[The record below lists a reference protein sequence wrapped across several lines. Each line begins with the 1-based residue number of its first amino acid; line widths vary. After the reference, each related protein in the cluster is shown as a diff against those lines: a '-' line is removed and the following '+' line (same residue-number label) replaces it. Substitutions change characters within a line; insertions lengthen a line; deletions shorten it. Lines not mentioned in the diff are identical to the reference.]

1 MSDSTSS
8 TTVPGGFDFSATHW
22 TTVLAAGEV
31 DSPQADAALE
41 KLCRAY
47 WYPLYAYIRRR
58 GISAANAEDLTQSF
72 LVSLLRRR
80 SLRSVAREK
89 GRFRTFL
96 LAALD
101 HFLADEWDK
110 ARALKRGGGHV
121 FISLD
126 EQDADGRYQA
136 EPAAPVSAEQV
147 FDRRWALAVLD
158 AAMARLRQ
166 EHAGK
171 PGHFDV
177 LQKFLS
183 EIASEGAY
191 KGAGAELNLAPGAVR
206 VAVHRLRQRYRE
218 LVRAEI
224 AGTVSSLSE
233 VEDEL
238 SFLLQAIRG

>member
-1 MSDSTSS
+1 MSDATTS
-8 TTVPGGFDFSATHW
+8 TTVPGGFDFTATHW
-22 TTVLAAGEV
+22 TTVLAAGEE

-47 WYPLYAYIRRR
+47 WSPLYACIRRR
-58 GISAANAEDLTQSF
+58 GISPADAEDLTQSF
-72 LVSLLRRR
+72 LASLLRRR

-96 LAALD
+96 LAALN

-110 ARALKRGGGHV
+110 ARALKRGGGQV
-121 FISLD
+121 IISLD
-126 EQDADGRYQA
+126 EPDADGRYQA
-136 EPAAPVSAEQV
+136 EPAAPVSADQL
-147 FDRRWALAVLD
+147 FDRRWALTVLER
-158 AAMARLRQ
+158 AMARLRQ
-166 EHAGK
+166 EQASQPK
-171 PGHFDV
+171 HFAV

-183 EIASEGAY
+183 EMPSAGAY
-191 KGAGAELNLAPGAVR
+191 EAAGAELDLAPGAVR

-218 LVRAEI
+218 LARAEI

-238 SFLLQAIRG
+238 SLLLQAIRG

>member
-1 MSDSTSS
+1 MSVSTSAA
-8 TTVPGGFDFSATHW
+8 TLPGFDFAATPW
-22 TTVLAAGEV
+22 TTVLAAGQV
-31 DSPQADAALE
+31 DSPQANAALE
-41 KLCRAY
+41 KLCWAY

-58 GISAANAEDLTQSF
+58 GVSAADAEDLTQSF
-72 LVSLLRRR
+72 FASLLKRR
-80 SLRSVAREK
+80 SLRSVSREK

-110 ARALKRGGGHV
+110 ARALKRGGGQV

-136 EPAAPVSAEQV
+136 EPPAPSSAEQL
-147 FDRRWALAVLD
+147 FDRRWALTVLD
-158 AAMARLRQ
+158 AAMVRLRQ

-171 PGHFDV
+171 PRHFAV

-183 EIASEGAY
+183 EMPS
-191 KGAGAELNLAPGAVR
+191 KGDYEAAGAELQMAAGGVR

-218 LVRAEI
+218 LVRLEI

-238 SFLLQAIRG
+238 HHLLQAIRG